1 MRSPHSNR
9 LFRWAR
15 PMFFPYPVLVQAKYI
30 PKWWTT
36 SSHLWPGQQTSAA
49 LNKGFHSFHQ
59 QIYLLC
65 IWPVMSA
72 DDIKISSVPVKSL
85 HSFCWRI
92 FFSAYDS
99 PQRQMTLNSFSYSL
113 RFALVC
119 QGIYSIELMSVK
131 GPLLSSEFCFLLSM
145 EMYQVIKF
153 LTSILLMLSVKT
165 YPFIHCMTFSLAW
178 SHYGPTMASV
188 LVINSSHT

>member
-1 MRSPHSNR
+1 
-9 LFRWAR
+9 
-15 PMFFPYPVLVQAKYI
+15 MFFPYPVLVRAKYI

-36 SSHLWPGQQTSAA
+36 SPRLWPGQQTSAA
-49 LNKGFHSFHQ
+49 LNKGLHSFHQ

-65 IWPVMSA
+65 IWPVTSA
-72 DDIKISSVPVKSL
+72 DDIKYLQFQSKACTHFVGE
-85 HSFCWRI
+85 
-92 FFSAYDS
+92 FFSEYDS

-119 QGIYSIELMSVK
+119 RGIYSIELMPVK
-131 GPLLSSEFCFLLSM
+131 GPLLSSEFSFLLSM

-153 LTSILLMLSVKT
+153 LAYILLMLSVKT